1 MSYLNPVVTCSLQF
15 IQIGEVDTVNER
27 FQAIIELEAK
37 WEDNKIPDNSL
48 NKIFQSTDWKE
59 WDPKIFIENSLYD
72 KNNIEEI
79 TFFATKISNTIQVT
93 ETRIIKGSF
102 WEKMELNDFPFDIQG
117 LVIKFDIQKYK
128 T

>member
-1 MSYLNPVVTCSLQF
+1 MSSLNPVVTCSLQF

-48 NKIFQSTDWKE
+48 NKIFQSKDWKE
-59 WDPKIFIENSLYD
+59 WDPKIFIENSLFD

>member
-48 NKIFQSTDWKE
+48 NKIFQSKDWKE
-59 WDPKIFIENSLYD
+59 WDPKIFIENSLFD

>member
-1 MSYLNPVVTCSLQF
+1 M
-15 IQIGEVDTVNER
+15 
-27 FQAIIELEAK
+27 
-37 WEDNKIPDNSL
+37 NKI
-48 NKIFQSTDWKE
+48 IQSRDWKE

-79 TFFATKISNTIQVT
+79 TFFATKISNSIQVK

-117 LVIKFDIQKYK
+117 WIIKFDIYK
-128 T
+128 IKHN

>member
-1 MSYLNPVVTCSLQF
+1 MSSLNPVVTCSLQF

-48 NKIFQSTDWKE
+48 NKIFQSKDWKE

>member
-1 MSYLNPVVTCSLQF
+1 MSSLNPVVTCSLKF

-48 NKIFQSTDWKE
+48 NKIFQSKDWKE

>member
-1 MSYLNPVVTCSLQF
+1 MSSLNPVVTCSLQF

-37 WEDNKIPDNSL
+37 WEDKKIPNNNL
-48 NKIFQSTDWKE
+48 NKIIQSKDWKE

-79 TFFATKISNTIQVT
+79 TFFATKISNSIQVT

-117 LVIKFDIQKYK
+117 LIIKFDI
-128 T
+128 